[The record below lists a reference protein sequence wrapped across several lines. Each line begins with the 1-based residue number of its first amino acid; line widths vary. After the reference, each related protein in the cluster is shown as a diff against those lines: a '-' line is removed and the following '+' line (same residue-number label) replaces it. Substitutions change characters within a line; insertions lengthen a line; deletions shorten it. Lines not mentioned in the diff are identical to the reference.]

1 MNILMIGNSYTY
13 VNALDQLLQELC
25 RENGKQVNAWR
36 VTKGGR
42 RLEAYM
48 DPEDETTQKLE
59 AILQERRYDVCF
71 LQEQSLTPILDY
83 DAFLSG
89 LTHVMRMVGKQED
102 RFLLYATWS
111 RATGST
117 TLDAHSWTP
126 EVMTHLLEDA
136 YQKAGQQLEVP
147 VSPVG
152 TSFWKVVK
160 AHPEIDLYDKDL
172 THPSYLGSCLAALT
186 HYHTLF
192 GHFPENAS
200 SLNLTADQLAIFRAA
215 VCA

>member
-89 LTHVMRMVGKQED
+89 LTHVMRMVGKQAD

-160 AHPEIDLYDKDL
+160 ARPFSWMSPTIPLPPMMTSVPYRRALMCWKPV
-172 THPSYLGSCLAALT
+172 TTGS
-186 HYHTLF
+186 
-192 GHFPENAS
+192 S
-200 SLNLTADQLAIFRAA
+200 SAA
-215 VCA
+215 VCIT